1 MDDLIIRSLQGLTSK
16 EEEEYLNQ
24 RLEGDPDLERWF
36 RSTKAAWDLL
46 EVAAP
51 ESWPT
56 PLPDVDV
63 IVARAASTPAR
74 PVVGASRTVGRTK
87 WARNQPFL
95 PLRSRGAAAM
105 LAAGVAVAT
114 LGLGVLFRSVSDP
127 NGAPSAV
134 ERTGAAPDG
143 PLTLRSLE
151 RVGPVPTPDQAGE
164 DVIVWPPY

>member
-24 RLEGDPDLERWF
+24 RLEGDRDLERWF
-36 RSTKAAWDLL
+36 WSTKAAWDLL
-46 EVAAP
+46 GVAAP

-63 IVARAASTPAR
+63 IVAQAASTPAR
-74 PVVGASRTVGRTK
+74 SVVGVSRTVGRVK
-87 WARNQPFL
+87 WARNPRFL
-95 PLRSRGAAAM
+95 PVRSRGAAAM
-105 LAAGVAVAT
+105 LAAGIGVAT

-127 NGAPSAV
+127 NGTPSTV
-134 ERTGAAPDG
+134 GRVTTGEGG

-151 RVGPVPTPDQAGE
+151 RVGPVQTPDQEGE
-164 DVIVWPPY
+164 EVVVWPPY